1 MHIIIHLQIF
11 FQLFCF
17 FDCLSFNQ
25 LIINTI
31 LFFIIKR
38 VYSSCSSIFT
48 KVIECKDFLIIFC
61 DVLFRFFFFTE
72 IALKLEYKIYVHKT
86 KTSFPLNM
94 SYVTLYT
101 QAIEIKHTKC
111 QLRSRIIFS
120 HFNSTIRF
128 NSVYFIDSYFL
139 LNHYCIIFSLKS
151 AVKLY

>member
-1 MHIIIHLQIF
+1 MY
-11 FQLFCF
+11 
-17 FDCLSFNQ
+17 CLG
-25 LIINTI
+25 
-31 LFFIIKR
+31 
-38 VYSSCSSIFT
+38 
-48 KVIECKDFLIIFC
+48 
-61 DVLFRFFFFTE
+61 FFFTE

-120 HFNSTIRF
+120 NFNSTIRF
-128 NSVYFIDSYFL
+128 NSVYSIDSYFL

-151 AVKLY
+151 AVKLYWCVYTSNKKPVFKYHKLIKYRREWSSMSLMINLITPDRIW